1 MEPRK
6 GAFGQATLGK
16 LGVVRQRLAHGRAS
30 LEQSRL
36 LVLSCAKSLDADSAE
51 ALTAG
56 SVTADGAPLHRS
68 GVKSSRT
75 LQLVALIKASVP
87 MACERVIDG
96 CLQLHGGEGVC
107 QDQPLARAFAG
118 ARSLRLADGPDEVH
132 EVVIARFELKA
143 AELRRRKRAKKAKP
157 LSRL

>member
-1 MEPRK
+1 
-6 GAFGQATLGK
+6 
-16 LGVVRQRLAHGRAS
+16 
-30 LEQSRL
+30 
-36 LVLSCAKSLDADSAE
+36 
-51 ALTAG
+51 
-56 SVTADGAPLHRS
+56 
-68 GVKSSRT
+68 
-75 LQLVALIKASVP
+75 